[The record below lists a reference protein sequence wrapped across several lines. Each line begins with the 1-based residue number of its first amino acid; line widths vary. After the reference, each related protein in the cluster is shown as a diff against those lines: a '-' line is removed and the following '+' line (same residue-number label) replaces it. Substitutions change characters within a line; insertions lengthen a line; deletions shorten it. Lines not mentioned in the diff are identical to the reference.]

1 MMSVDPHYADAEWQ
15 VPALRERIAFL
26 EARVTELQA
35 SNNEYLDRARNAVEH
50 ADANLRTAAL
60 NIYRMDW
67 TWAARGTDQPM
78 LIGSKFWVSLRDALE
93 EAEGELES
101 QLALQRPQVERDQWR
116 YQAAQARLAQQKA
129 QGWAGLAE
137 AEAGCPGDM
146 WDEPPNDYW
155 HPLAAEA
162 AAAEWDRFQ
171 AAALS
176 GAGSGPG

>member
-78 LIGSKFWVSLRDALE
+78 LIGSKFWVSLRDALGVNYG
-93 EAEGELES
+93 AKWS
-101 QLALQRPQVERDQWR
+101 R
-116 YQAAQARLAQQKA
+116 AQQRA
-129 QGWAGLAE
+129 AMAISESLAPTSLT
-137 AEAGCPGDM
+137 ASTG
-146 WDEPPNDYW
+146 
-155 HPLAAEA
+155 
-162 AAAEWDRFQ
+162 
-171 AAALS
+171 S
-176 GAGSGPG
+176 GAGY